1 MDTHKGTSTD
11 YKSYADILKE
21 DIPPFEAGINA
32 GAEAVMVSHNIVFN
46 IDRENPACLSK
57 RINNILRKNLKFT
70 GIIITDDISMKA
82 VSNIQDV
89 TVKAIL
95 AGNDLII
102 TTDYEESFNSI
113 KNAISNGVLSEE
125 YISGLAFRILA
136 WKYYKGLM

>member
-125 YISGLAFRILA
+125 YISRLAFRILA